1 MLQFR
6 FIFLDDVIMSNL
18 HPLFQSILKPYAPP
32 SNPIFEVQT
41 RFINTWENVWTDG
54 GYPMVFYNK
63 KDAQLEIDDLLALM
77 PDYSIDDYRIVEI
90 IK

>member
-1 MLQFR
+1 MN
-6 FIFLDDVIMSNL
+6 NL

-32 SNPIFEVQT
+32 HNPIFEVQT
-41 RFINTWENVWTDG
+41 RFINTWENVWTEG
-54 GYPMVFYNK
+54 NEPMVFYNK
-63 KDAQLEIDDLLALM
+63 KDAQSEIDDLLALM

>member
-41 RFINTWENVWTDG
+41 RFINTWENVWTEDDK
-54 GYPMVFYNK
+54 PLFFSSIEE
-63 KDAQLEIDDLLALM
+63 AQLEIDDLVM
-77 PDYSIDDYRIVEI
+77 HHDYSINDYRIVEI